1 MHVCV
6 CVLARQR
13 NFAVLTLRLITMINL
28 KKVHLVAQPV
38 PVSGGSRVHPFEASY
53 SDQNETEKRSTQSR
67 PPPNEIGCSQRTQ
80 IRHGKG
86 GVPFAFLSFGRALD
100 ETRDKPPQPSRT
112 AGRGSAGR
120 TYFSSALLGPST
132 WIALGGTA
140 PPPPR
145 ALPNA
150 VICSPLSDPGCGQR
164 ASKEKVRG
172 SLATIGHVGIARW
185 HRQPSSHLHVF
196 PVRSA
201 PAVGSARAAMPI
213 PRNWIF
219 DCD

>member
-1 MHVCV
+1 MNNDACLCV
-6 CVLARQR
+6 CALARQR

-140 PPPPR
+140 PPPPSHSPKR
-145 ALPNA
+145 RNLLSAIRPWMRPTREQREGPGESGNHRSCRDCEMAPPTQLPSPRLSRSFGA
-150 VICSPLSDPGCGQR
+150 CSWQR
-164 ASKEKVRG
+164 KSGDA
-172 SLATIGHVGIARW
+172 H
-185 HRQPSSHLHVF
+185 
-196 PVRSA
+196 SA
-201 PAVGSARAAMPI
+201 
-213 PRNWIF
+213 
-219 DCD
+219 